1 MILGGGA
8 NLNESDDST
17 DNGAPEKCVQANC
30 QREEAQL
37 SVRRRSANSEG
48 YQLRLGRGSFLE
60 RFVADAAEAIMSCHQ
75 AVMSTYADSR
85 LPTVSQLSL
94 RNTCETANDKSIPK
108 QAAGRTRLS

>member
-60 RFVADAAEAIMSCHQ
+60 RCVADAAEAIMSCHQ

-94 RNTCETANDKSIPK
+94 RNTCELPTIRAYPNKLL
-108 QAAGRTRLS
+108 GEHG